1 MHESLRNLQQ
11 QIEQIEAEQ
20 ELFSRK
26 KKLTRGDQG
35 LYIWDFY
42 EDYLRSFIKLT
53 IFLTSFDLL
62 PSSDCT
68 EIQKIV

>member
-42 EDYLRSFIKLT
+42 GQFTMVTKQNNGEY
-53 IFLTSFDLL
+53 
-62 PSSDCT
+62 
-68 EIQKIV
+68 